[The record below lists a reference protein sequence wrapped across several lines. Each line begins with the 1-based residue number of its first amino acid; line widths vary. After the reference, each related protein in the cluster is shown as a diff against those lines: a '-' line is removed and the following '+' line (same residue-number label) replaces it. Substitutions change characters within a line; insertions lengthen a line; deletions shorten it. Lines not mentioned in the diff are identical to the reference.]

1 MGPRANTNPLTG
13 LLRRPLIHVAAFSFV
28 VNLLLLTPALFML
41 QVFDR
46 VLASQSRETLI
57 MLLLGAAITLA
68 IMLAL
73 DYLRGRLQGVA
84 GNMIAEALSPAVA
97 QVILAARSRGGE
109 RVPGEGLRDVATL
122 RGLFS
127 AQGLLALFDAPWLLV
142 YVAVI
147 WMFHPVLGIAAAVS
161 AAIMLLLAILNDRM
175 TRSGIEAVQRE
186 AVGAGRYLE
195 ASLANAEVVQ
205 ALGMA
210 PALIGRWR
218 RMNQK
223 VTELQRPIARKSVA
237 MTSTTRALRQAIQM
251 VVLAIG
257 AYLVITHQAT
267 PGIMVATTILLGRAL
282 APVEQV
288 VGSWRVLAEGRAAL
302 GRLRELLDAVANAPE
317 PMPLPEPKGALVAQ
331 NIIYRPPGCD
341 RLVLQGV
348 SLRLEPGTS
357 LAIVGPSAAGK
368 STLVRVLAGL
378 WKPTAGIVRLDGA
391 DLTLWPR
398 ETLGPSI
405 GYVPQDVELFQG
417 TVAENI
423 ARLGAVDSALVVRA
437 AQRAHVHEMILSLPA
452 GYDTQVD
459 NGGVQLSPGQ
469 RQRIALARALYGD
482 PRLVI
487 LDEPNSN
494 LDGAGEQAL
503 AEAICDLGNESVTV
517 VVVTH
522 RNTLIR
528 HLTHMLVLEAGRVL
542 QYGPTSQVLVGLDRQ
557 KQIASA
563 GNVVQMSRPV
573 GPEQV
578 EQAS

>member
-1 MGPRANTNPLTG
+1 MNPITAM
-13 LLRRPLIHVAAFSFV
+13 LRRPLVHVAGFSFV
-28 VNLLLLTPALFML
+28 VNLLLLIPALFML

-46 VLASQSRETLI
+46 VLVSQSRDTLL
-57 MLLLGAAITLA
+57 MLLLGAAIALA

-97 QVILAARSRGGE
+97 RVVLAARARGGE
-109 RVPGEGLRDVATL
+109 QAAGESLRDVATL

-147 WMFHPVLGIAAAVS
+147 WLFHPVLGIAAAVS
-161 AAIMLLLAILNDRM
+161 AAIMLSLAFLNDRM
-175 TRSGIEAVQRE
+175 TRSGMEALRRE
-186 AVGAGRYLE
+186 AARSSRYLE
-195 ASLANAEVVQ
+195 VSMANAEIVQ

-210 PALIGRWR
+210 PALIERWR
-218 RMNQK
+218 GLNNK
-223 VTELQRPIARKSVA
+223 VTDLQRSISRKTVG
-237 MTSTTRALRQAIQM
+237 MTATTRTLRQSIQIA
-251 VVLAIG
+251 VLSLG
-257 AYLVITHQAT
+257 AYLVITHEAS

-302 GRLRELLDAVANAPE
+302 ARVRELLNAAAGVPAR
-317 PMPLPEPKGALVAQ
+317 MQLPEPEGALAADNVVF
-331 NIIYRPPGCD
+331 RPPGSD

-348 SLRLEPGTS
+348 SLQLAPGAS

-368 STLVRVLAGL
+368 STLVRILTGL
-378 WKPTAGIVRLDGA
+378 WKPTAGIVRLDKA
-391 DLTLWPR
+391 DISTWPR
-398 ETLGPSI
+398 ETLGPVI

-423 ARLGAVDSALVVRA
+423 ARLGPVDDSMVVRA
-437 AQRAHVHEMILSLPA
+437 AKRARVHDMILSLPD
-452 GYDTQVD
+452 GYDSQVD
-459 NGGVQLSPGQ
+459 NGGIRLSPGQ
-469 RQRIALARALYGD
+469 RQRIALARALYGN

-503 AEAICDLGNESVTV
+503 AEALGDLQRQSVTV

-522 RNTLIR
+522 RSTLIQ
-528 HLTHMLVLEAGRVL
+528 HMTHMLVLEAGRVQ
-542 QYGPTSQVLVGLDRQ
+542 QYGPTPQVLAALDRQ
-557 KQIASA
+557 KNALPA
-563 GNVVQMSRPV
+563 ANVVQMARPA
-573 GPEQV
+573 GPGQIG
-578 EQAS
+578 QAS

>member
-1 MGPRANTNPLTG
+1 MNPLIG

-28 VNLLLLTPALFML
+28 VNLLLLIPALFML

-46 VLASQSRETLI
+46 VLVSQSGETLL
-57 MLLLGAAITLA
+57 MLLLGAAIALGM
-68 IMLAL
+68 MLAL

-84 GNMIAEALSPAVA
+84 GNMIAEALSPVVA
-97 QVILAARSRGGE
+97 LVVFAARSQGVERGQDE
-109 RVPGEGLRDVATL
+109 SLRDVTTL

-127 AQGLLALFDAPWLLV
+127 AQGLIALFDAPWLLV

-147 WMFHPVLGIAAAVS
+147 WIFHPTLGMAAAVS
-161 AAIMLLLAILNDRM
+161 AATMLLLAFLNDRM
-175 TRSGIEAVQRE
+175 TRSGIEALQRE
-186 AVGAGRYLE
+186 AAHSGRYLE

-210 PALIGRWR
+210 PALINRWR
-218 RMNQK
+218 SLNHK

-237 MTSTTRALRQAIQM
+237 MASTTRALRQTIQI
-251 VVLAIG
+251 VVLALG
-257 AYLVITHQAT
+257 AYLVITHEAT
-267 PGIMVATTILLGRAL
+267 VGVMVATTILLGRAL

-288 VGSWRVLAEGRAAL
+288 VGSWRVLAEGRTAL
-302 GRLRELLDAVANAPE
+302 ARLRELLDSAASAPE
-317 PMPLPEPKGALVAQ
+317 RMQLPEPKGALVAQ

-341 RLVLQGV
+341 RLILQGV
-348 SLRLEPGTS
+348 SLQLAPGAA

-368 STLVRVLAGL
+368 STLLRVLTGL

-391 DLTLWPR
+391 DLSIWPR
-398 ETLGPSI
+398 EALGPLI

-423 ARLGAVDSALVVRA
+423 ARLGPVDPALVVSA
-437 AQRAHVHEMILSLPA
+437 AQRARVHEMILSLPQ

-459 NGGVQLSPGQ
+459 AAGMQLSPGQ
-469 RQRIALARALYGD
+469 RQRIALARALFGN
-482 PRLVI
+482 PRLVV

-503 AEAICDLGNESVTV
+503 ADAIGDLRSQSVTV
-517 VVVTH
+517 VIVTH

-528 HLTHMLVLEAGRVL
+528 HMTHMLVLEGGRVQ
-542 QYGPTSQVLVGLDRQ
+542 QYGPTSQVLVVLDRQ
-557 KQIASA
+557 KKGMSA
-563 GNVVQMSRPV
+563 ANVVQMPRPIA
-573 GPEQV
+573 PERM